1 MVLMFA
7 PVVLLVLVALLFLLV
22 AGLINRTTR
31 PFVIG
36 LAAFLGLGVV
46 FLFLGLFSVR
56 HVRVQEQEHS
66 LAPFRQERAQRQQ
79 ARITAQ
85 NQEQAQARRRQEQRR
100 IAQDV
105 PPPKSSAPETKPPK
119 TTLLAAL
126 RQAAVQAWTGRGL
139 PPPAEAP
146 GPACKDRPIRNAAE
160 TRCPIGST
168 APAKMEDNCYTITV
182 HAGPYTTPLE
192 CERELPKALQ
202 GAVAEYC
209 EISLGPDAAAVH
221 LPEDALRQLV
231 HGRWTE
237 VRPMEIGGSSQD
249 MHTLHAL
256 VVFDAL
262 CAATDQPR
270 GSATK
275 GGGSTLDDLSAGE
288 GCGPVFGG
296 VIGLLALT
304 WCGLR
309 WAGRPQPAAANGPQA
324 EAPRVFPGFVP
335 VVFWRLRSLWSLR
348 VLRSSPSSRLFNA
361 ACRVPF
367 GCGGY
372 LRAPVASATLPML
385 S

>member
-1 MVLMFA
+1 
-7 PVVLLVLVALLFLLV
+7 
-22 AGLINRTTR
+22 
-31 PFVIG
+31 
-36 LAAFLGLGVV
+36 
-46 FLFLGLFSVR
+46 
-56 HVRVQEQEHS
+56 
-66 LAPFRQERAQRQQ
+66 
-79 ARITAQ
+79 
-85 NQEQAQARRRQEQRR
+85 
-100 IAQDV
+100 
-105 PPPKSSAPETKPPK
+105 
-119 TTLLAAL
+119 
-126 RQAAVQAWTGRGL
+126 
-139 PPPAEAP
+139 
-146 GPACKDRPIRNAAE
+146 
-160 TRCPIGST
+160 
-168 APAKMEDNCYTITV
+168 MEDNCYTITV

-262 CAATDQPR
+262 AQQRINLEVQRQRAEDQR
-270 GSATK
+270 SMIFQRVK
-275 GGGSTLDDLSAGE
+275 GAGL
-288 GCGPVFGG
+288 VFGG

-335 VVFWRLRSLWSLR
+335 VVFLAIALVVVVAGIAVFAL
-348 VLRSSPSSRLFNA
+348 LA
-361 ACRVPF
+361 AF
-367 GCGGY
+367 
-372 LRAPVASATLPML
+372 
-385 S
+385 